1 MSCTPVKIPIQD
13 VSDDLSSSLRSEEE
27 EEKEIIN
34 QDQDMESIYQ
44 E

>member
-27 EEKEIIN
+27 EKEIIN
-34 QDQDMESIYQ
+34 QDQDMESVYQ